1 MYDGRN
7 IFKFKNM
14 IEQLLRKHI
23 QTAIEEKYHQNDI
36 EIQFQKTRKEFDGD
50 VTFLSPISKFSNP
63 LASKEEIGCYL
74 KDNTSEVISFN
85 VVKGFLNLSID
96 NDYYLSSFHNI
107 LNDKDFG
114 FCKINDDSQKYVVEY
129 SSPNTNKP
137 LHLGHVRNVLLG
149 LLSC

>member
-50 VTFLSPISKFSNP
+50 VTLVVFPISKFSKKSP
-63 LASKEEIGCYL
+63 ELTAEEIGCYL

-85 VVKGFLNLSID
+85 VVLQVTFQNAGKL
-96 NDYYLSSFHNI
+96 H
-107 LNDKDFG
+107 
-114 FCKINDDSQKYVVEY
+114 VEQRRVAVAGTRT
-129 SSPNTNKP
+129 SVK
-137 LHLGHVRNVLLG
+137 RNG
-149 LLSC
+149 GMSGYQCQQG